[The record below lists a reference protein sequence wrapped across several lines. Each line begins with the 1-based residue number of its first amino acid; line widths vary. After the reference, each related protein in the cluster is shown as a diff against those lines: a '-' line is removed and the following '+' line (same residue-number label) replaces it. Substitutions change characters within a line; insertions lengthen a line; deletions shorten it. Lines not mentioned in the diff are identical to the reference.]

1 MEVPIT
7 AQTLGSLAALLTAL
21 AWSFT
26 AVFFSLAS
34 DRVGALSVNRT
45 RLLFAV
51 CLLGSTHWAVYNAP
65 VPLQASPSQWLWL
78 GLSGVVGLALGDTFL
93 FQALVDLGPR
103 KAMLVMSSW
112 PIFSAFLAFLFLD
125 ESLAWREVAGI
136 VLTVAGIAWVV
147 LERGTATSGPVRRE
161 RLARGAACAFG
172 GAVCQAG
179 GLVLAKQ
186 GLAGGL
192 PALSGTLIR
201 MIAAAAVIWL
211 LTLLMGE
218 VRQNF
223 AKFRDR
229 KALLLTTCG
238 AVTGPFVGVWM
249 SLYAVN
255 HAKVAVASAL
265 MSLVPILLIPLMWIL
280 FRETVSRRA
289 VLGTLAAFAGVL
301 VLLLR

>member
-1 MEVPIT
+1 
-7 AQTLGSLAALLTAL
+7 
-21 AWSFT
+21 
-26 AVFFSLAS
+26 
-34 DRVGALSVNRT
+34 VGALSVNRT
-45 RLLFAV
+45 RLLFAIG
-51 CLLGSTHWAVYNAP
+51 LLGATHWAVYGAP
-65 VPLQASPSQWLWL
+65 LPLQASPSHWLWL

-112 PIFSAFLAFLFLD
+112 PIYSALLAFLFLD
-125 ESLAWREVAGI
+125 ESLSWREGAGI
-136 VLTVAGIAWVV
+136 LLTVAGIAWVV
-147 LERGTATSGPVRRE
+147 LERGAATSGPVRRE
-161 RLARGAACAFG
+161 RLARGVACAFG

-179 GLVLAKQ
+179 GLVLAKE
-186 GLAGGL
+186 GLSSGL
-192 PALSGTLIR
+192 PALSGTLVR

-211 LTLLMGE
+211 LTLFMGG

-223 AKFRDR
+223 AKFKDKR
-229 KALLLTTCG
+229 ALLFTTCG

-265 MSLVPILLIPLMWIL
+265 MSLVPILLIPLMWLL
-280 FRETVSRRA
+280 FRETVSKRA
-289 VLGTLAAFAGVL
+289 LLGTLAAFAGVL